1 MIVSSNK
8 RLEMAQKNTILIVD
22 DIQSNLILLDK
33 ILTDEGY
40 NVISAANGDDAIKFA
55 QENEFDLILLDIMM
69 PKKDGFTVFE
79 ELKSHDKTST
89 IPVIFITVINND
101 SDTLKA
107 FEMGAVDYITKP
119 FTPTE
124 LRIRI
129 KTQIALVNARKSG
142 AETVDFST
150 NGAQGISQN
159 PIKHLSKKLDLIKSQ
174 IQDLKNAQFSPTEK
188 ENLYR
193 LNTQAAEILMLL
205 QNLNK

>member
-1 MIVSSNK
+1 
-8 RLEMAQKNTILIVD
+8 MAEKNTILIVD

-33 ILTDEGY
+33 ILSDEGY

-55 QENEFDLILLDIMM
+55 QEKEFDLILLDIMM

-79 ELKSHDKTST
+79 ELKAYEKTAAV
-89 IPVIFITVINND
+89 PVIFITVINND

-124 LRIRI
+124 LRIRV
-129 KTQIALVNARKSG
+129 KTQIALVNAHKSG
-142 AETVDFST
+142 ADTVDFSSEKLQET
-150 NGAQGISQN
+150 NIN
-159 PIKHLSKKLDLIKSQ
+159 PIEYLNEKLDLIKKQ
-174 IQDLKNAQFSPTEK
+174 IQDLKHIKFNSEEK
-188 ENLYR
+188 ESLEQ
-193 LNTQAAEILMLL
+193 LSIKATDILRLL

>member
-1 MIVSSNK
+1 
-8 RLEMAQKNTILIVD
+8 MAPINNILIVD

-33 ILTDEGY
+33 ILSDEGY
-40 NVISAANGDDAIKFA
+40 NVISVTNGEDAIRYA
-55 QENEFDLILLDIMM
+55 NEKEVDLVLLDIMM

-79 ELKSHDKTST
+79 EMKSKEKTAS

-129 KTQIALVNARKSG
+129 RTQIALVNARKYGNESRSFTS
-142 AETVDFST
+142 ADKEND
-150 NGAQGISQN
+150 NQ
-159 PIKHLSKKLDLIKSQ
+159 LS
-174 IQDLKNAQFSPTEK
+174 DLKNKLKQIKTQVLDLQNAKFNTSEK
-188 ENLYR
+188 ETLKTINIE
-193 LNTQAAEILMLL
+193 AIEILQLI
-205 QNLNK
+205 QNLSK

>member
-1 MIVSSNK
+1 
-8 RLEMAQKNTILIVD
+8 MAEKNTILIVD

-40 NVISAANGDDAIKFA
+40 TVISAANGDDAIKFA

-79 ELKSHDKTST
+79 ELKAKDKTAKV
-89 IPVIFITVINND
+89 PVIFITVINND

-129 KTQIALVNARKSG
+129 KTQIALVNAHKTG
-142 AETVDFST
+142 ENTVDFST
-150 NGAQGISQN
+150 NDFKEIIQN
-159 PIKHLSKKLDLIKSQ
+159 PIGHLSEKLDLIKSQ
-174 IQDLKNAQFSPTEK
+174 IQDLKHAQFNPAEKKNLDQLNAQAT
-188 ENLYR
+188 
-193 LNTQAAEILMLL
+193 EILMLL

>member
-1 MIVSSNK
+1 MT
-8 RLEMAQKNTILIVD
+8 EKNTILIVD

-40 NVISAANGDDAIKFA
+40 TVVSAANGDEAIKFA
-55 QENEFDLILLDIMM
+55 KETDFDLILLDIMM

-79 ELKSHDKTST
+79 ELKAFDQTAEV
-89 IPVIFITVINND
+89 PVIFITVINND

-129 KTQIALVNARKSG
+129 KTQIALVNAHKRGEKP
-142 AETVDFST
+142 ANFST
-150 NGAQGISQN
+150 EDDPLINQN
-159 PIKHLSKKLDLIKSQ
+159 PIGNLSQKLNLIKSQ
-174 IQDLKNAQFSPTEK
+174 INDLKHAQFNTEEK
-188 ENLYR
+188 KYLDQ
-193 LNTQAAEILMLL
+193 LNTQATEILMLL

>member
-1 MIVSSNK
+1 
-8 RLEMAQKNTILIVD
+8 MAQKNTILIVD

-40 NVISAANGDDAIKFA
+40 TVSSVANGDDAVKFA

-79 ELKSHDKTST
+79 ELKAQDKTAK

-101 SDTLKA
+101 SDILKA

-129 KTQIALVNARKSG
+129 KTQIALVNAHKNG
-142 AETVDFST
+142 ENKVDFST
-150 NGAQGISQN
+150 KTDQEIMQN
-159 PIKHLSKKLDLIKSQ
+159 PIELLSERLDLIKSQ
-174 IQDLKNAQFSPTEK
+174 IQDLKHAQFNTEEKKNLDQLNAQAT
-188 ENLYR
+188 
-193 LNTQAAEILMLL
+193 EILMLL